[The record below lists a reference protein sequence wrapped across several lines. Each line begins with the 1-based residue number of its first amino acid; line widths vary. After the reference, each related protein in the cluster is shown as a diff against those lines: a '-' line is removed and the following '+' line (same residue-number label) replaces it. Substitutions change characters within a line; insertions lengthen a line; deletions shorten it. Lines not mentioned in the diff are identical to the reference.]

1 MGVHGVFGVHT
12 VQRYCGKMVLGI
24 LGWCAV
30 SVARCAGANFWC
42 AEASLLEHREHR
54 EHPGTPYPKY
64 PGTPLK
70 AFDEKDFVGLEH
82 QEHLQE
88 AREKEEQSFSPLF
101 LFL

>member
-42 AEASLLEHREHR
+42 AEASLLEHR